1 MKRILLAVV
10 VGVAAAVA
18 TALALPAIAGAATT
32 GQCPVI
38 RDTITKTD
46 SGHGSP
52 AAWADLVL
60 HRSTQVCGSEQAG
73 YTVTLTDNGTLWTR
87 PGAGTPNGTGGQI
100 AHRVRGTVHGTY
112 TLTVS
117 GGKLARR
124 HGDVTA
130 SSTDYVK
137 SLFSPGAQV
146 TGGDYVWTYTTV
158 CGETWVDKTD
168 GDGQGAA
175 AGNITGKRCGRKPSP
190 TPTPTPTGS
199 PSPSPTGTPAPSP
212 TGTAPGEAPAPTP
225 VRTDLPVT
233 G

>member
-1 MKRILLAVV
+1 MRRHISILAAAL
-10 VGVAAAVA
+10 VAAGVPA
-18 TALALPAIAGAATT
+18 TARAATGSGGPPCIT
-32 GQCPVI
+32 I

-46 SGHGSP
+46 SGHGTP
-52 AAWADLVL
+52 AEWADLVL
-60 HRSTQVCGSEQAG
+60 HRTTRVCGDEQSG
-73 YTVTLTDNGTLWTR
+73 YTVTLTDVGRLWTR
-87 PGAGTPNGTGGQI
+87 PGAGAPNGTGGQI
-100 AHRVRGTVHGTY
+100 RHRVRGTVHGTY
-112 TLTVS
+112 SLTVT
-117 GGKLARR
+117 GAKLARR
-124 HGDVTA
+124 HGDTSL

-137 SLFSPGAQV
+137 SLFGAGAQV
-146 TGGDYVWTYTTV
+146 TGGDYTWTYTTV